1 MFIKIESKD
10 SYYKTLKDYF
20 NNVRIVKSLYNNI
33 ALVDPNKGYDK
44 YSDYWIIN
52 SIDNYS
58 DYIYIDKSED
68 NNIIQITNYEPRY
81 AYYYALDDTSLKNRT
96 NYIKGKGYN
105 SYFKRKNSEIGNFY
119 GIFNKMTF
127 DLEDKVNI
135 YFKKY
140 YGNSNI
146 YEISLES
153 YNTNDLLFLTKPI
166 KTYENEKSILNQLL
180 SLNSNKLY
188 SGFLDYQT
196 LYDIYIDID
205 NEDHFVKM
213 QVEDNPFSNLMKL
226 FKPNINY
233 ILDFEVD
240 HLP

>member
-1 MFIKIESKD
+1 M
-10 SYYKTLKDYF
+10 
-20 NNVRIVKSLYNNI
+20 
-33 ALVDPNKGYDK
+33 
-44 YSDYWIIN
+44 
-52 SIDNYS
+52 
-58 DYIYIDKSED
+58 
-68 NNIIQITNYEPRY
+68 
-81 AYYYALDDTSLKNRT
+81 
-96 NYIKGKGYN
+96 KGKGYN

-119 GIFNKMTF
+119 GVFNKMTF

-240 HLP
+240 HLIKLDPNFNAEITITDSEKNYNIKQK